1 MTQEQMQD
9 QIRRKVIELAQEIG
23 NDASTLTNDQ
33 VLPQTGFLDS
43 AAIMGLIAW
52 YEMTF
57 DLDIRQEDLTVDN
70 FGSVNQMVD
79 YARRRAS

>member
-1 MTQEQMQD
+1 MTQEQMQQ
-9 QIRRKVIELAQEIG
+9 QIRQKVIELAQELG

-33 VLPQTGFLDS
+33 VIPLTGFLDS

-57 DLDIRQEDLTVDN
+57 DLDIPQEDLTVAN
-70 FGSVNQMVD
+70 FGSVNQMVE
-79 YARRRAS
+79 YAMRRAS